1 MAVRAHVSADL
12 REPAAFA
19 ATLDPAAA
27 AALSARLAETV
38 AAVVAAHGGVVLAAV
53 GEEATAVFESAR
65 EAIVAAVELRASV
78 ARAEPAPRPYARAP
92 EDVAAALRRRAR
104 HGELLA
110 TAEAVALAGR
120 IEGLEYRRRGRPYVR
135 GIRRVRIIE
144 VIPAAS

>member
-1 MAVRAHVSADL
+1 
-12 REPAAFA
+12 
-19 ATLDPAAA
+19 
-27 AALSARLAETV
+27 
-38 AAVVAAHGGVVLAAV
+38 VLAAV

-65 EAIVAAVELRASV
+65 EAIVAAVELRARIARV
-78 ARAEPAPRPYARAP
+78 APGLRETPVPAGVHAAEAEPAPRPYARAP

-144 VIPAAS
+144 VIPAGSPRSTRGR